1 MTDLL
6 KRNLAPITEAGWQ
19 EIDATAAQV
28 IKTQLS
34 ARSVVDFSGPHGWEM
49 AAVNLGRLEVP
60 KKKGEAKIP
69 WGLRQVLP
77 LVETRV
83 HFSLNQWEIDNI
95 SRGCKDADLSALEA
109 TARQVAHFEESA
121 VYNGFPDGNIA
132 GLLPSCSHKPIKLPA
147 SVDQYAQCIGEAV
160 KTLDQA
166 GVGGP
171 YALVLGSKAYYPLK
185 HNCGQGYPLGRVIK
199 ELLQGNVLWSPVL
212 AGGVVLSTRG
222 GDFELVVGQDFSIG
236 YACHDK
242 AQVELFLTESFTF
255 RVINPDAAIELKA

>member
-6 KRNLAPITEAGWQ
+6 KRNLAPITEAGWR
-19 EIDATAAQV
+19 EIDATAARV

-34 ARSVVDFSGPHGWEM
+34 ARSVVDFSGPHGWEL
-49 AAVNLGRLEVP
+49 AAVNLGRLEIP
-60 KKKGEAKIP
+60 KKKAEPQIP

-77 LVETRV
+77 LVETRE

-95 SRGCKDADLSALEA
+95 SRGCKDADLSALEE
-109 TARQVAHFEESA
+109 TARRAALFEESA
-121 VYNGFPDGNIA
+121 VYNGFADGRIV
-132 GLLPSCSHKPIKLPA
+132 GLLPACKHKPIKLPA
-147 SVDQYAQCIGEAV
+147 NVEQYPQAVGEAV

-171 YALVLGSKAYYPLK
+171 YALVLGSKAFYPLK
-185 HNCGQGYPLGRVIK
+185 QNLNHGYPLGRVIK
-199 ELLQGNVLWSPVL
+199 DLLQGEVLWSPVL

-242 AQVELFLTESFTF
+242 SEVGLFLTESFTF